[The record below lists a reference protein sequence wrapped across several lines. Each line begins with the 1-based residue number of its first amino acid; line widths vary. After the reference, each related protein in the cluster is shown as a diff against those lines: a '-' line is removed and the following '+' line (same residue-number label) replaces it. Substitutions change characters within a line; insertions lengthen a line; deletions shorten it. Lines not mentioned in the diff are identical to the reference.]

1 MTDLWK
7 FSETPITG
15 GSSLEESSLIDGS
28 LEEQITGGMSVSD
41 FFCQKRPETDS
52 KQFTFFAD
60 LTVPFGLV
68 YLPPCNESSGYA
80 EEDSD
85 ESPKSCESYDKLFS
99 LSSTTLGKKETNRR
113 TRKKIT
119 A

>member
-7 FSETPITG
+7 FSETPI
-15 GSSLEESSLIDGS
+15 GSSLEESSLIDGY
-28 LEEQITGGMSVSD
+28 LEQPIKGGMSVSD

-52 KQFTFFAD
+52 KQFTFFTD

-68 YLPPCNESSGYA
+68 YLPPCNESTGYA

-99 LSSTTLGKKETNRR
+99 LSSTTLGKKDTNRR
-113 TRKKIT
+113 TLKKIK